1 MGKRVEWLC
10 KIFLKRKQRKKES
23 IPEKLLEDQFSESYV
38 TVSGEPKIL
47 MSETKSFLSL
57 EKWSPRYRKNK

>member
-1 MGKRVEWLC
+1 MGKHGSTGRMVLQNLC
-10 KIFLKRKQRKKES
+10 KKKKKRKKES

-47 MSETKSFLSL
+47 MSETKSFLRV
-57 EKWSPRYRKNK
+57 EKWSPR

>member
-1 MGKRVEWLC
+1 MGKHGSTGRMVLQNLC
-10 KIFLKRKQRKKES
+10 KKRKKES

-57 EKWSPRYRKNK
+57 EKWSLR